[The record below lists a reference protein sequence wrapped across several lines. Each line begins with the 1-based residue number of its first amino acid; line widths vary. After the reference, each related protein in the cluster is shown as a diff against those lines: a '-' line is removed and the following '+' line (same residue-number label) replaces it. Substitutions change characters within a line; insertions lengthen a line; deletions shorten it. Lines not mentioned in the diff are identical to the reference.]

1 MMKLLAIFGFTDTSL
16 ATGAAESAEIW
27 ATSVWREAMREVFW
41 GPFMKENDINSIIE
55 VHTRLEK
62 TAGDRETFT
71 LFRELTGGGVTGDN
85 TLEGNEEGL
94 DWFSDTV
101 TLDQIRNGV
110 RLGGAMTEKR
120 PVFDLANESK
130 GMLKQWMATYLDDY
144 VFTQMDDSP
153 TSVHFG
159 GDATSTADIDASD
172 TITPALLDEAVAS
185 SMKADPKVWP
195 IRVGGRAWYVVV
207 IHPDVAYD
215 LKQHA
220 TWTSAQRDATPR
232 SKEENAIFSGAM
244 GYWGGTAIYVSEKV
258 PSPPPTATPP
268 PSTAPPTCSAD
279 ARPECGRGGGGRRVG
294 KNYLII
300 KIAAASPSAVSS
312 DSPRRFSTPQTMA
325 SRHFGLPGPRTS
337 PVKAQG

>member
-1 MMKLLAIFGFTDTSL
+1 
-16 ATGAAESAEIW
+16 
-27 ATSVWREAMREVFW
+27 
-41 GPFMKENDINSIIE
+41 
-55 VHTRLEK
+55 
-62 TAGDRETFT
+62 
-71 LFRELTGGGVTGDN
+71 
-85 TLEGNEEGL
+85 
-94 DWFSDTV
+94 
-101 TLDQIRNGV
+101 
-110 RLGGAMTEKR
+110 
-120 PVFDLANESK
+120 
-130 GMLKQWMATYLDDY
+130 MLKQWMATYLDDY

-258 PSPPPTATPP
+258 PISTTYGNPATVNGA
-268 PSTAPPTCSAD
+268 SNLF
-279 ARPECGRGGGGRRVG
+279 CGRQAGVWAWGRRPKG
-294 KNYLII
+294 WEKLFDYQNRRGFAIGCI
-300 KIAAASPSAVSS
+300 FGFTKAVFDSS
-312 DSPRRFSTPQTMA
+312 DHGFKALRTA
-325 SRHFGLPGPRTS
+325 RTS
-337 PVKAQG
+337 N